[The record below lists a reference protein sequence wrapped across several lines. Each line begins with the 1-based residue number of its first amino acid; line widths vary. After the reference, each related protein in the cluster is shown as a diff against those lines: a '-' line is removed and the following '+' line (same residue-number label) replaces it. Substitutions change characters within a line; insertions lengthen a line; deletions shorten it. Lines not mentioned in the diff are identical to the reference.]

1 MEEGYFDSRS
11 EACIH
16 DFQDFLSRDSYIA
29 TSEYDSFLEMYRD
42 VFELFSKYLDE
53 TSSLYQELMKI
64 SNQGSELIKEHNE
77 SFLTEKLEE
86 YSRYFDLMF
95 TKVDPNILLDED
107 QRRAIL
113 IDEDYSLVIAG
124 AGSGKTTTM
133 AAKVKYLVEK
143 KNVPREKILLL
154 AFTNKA
160 AEELDRRINYDFQL
174 GVRVLTFHKLGMEF
188 LRIIFDQKPVQV
200 IDGGAQYQVLAEC
213 FKTRIFPNKVK
224 IEIEERQR
232 DFNIEF
238 MNKYAY
244 INNQGYILEIAEKKL
259 DNLITIQGLNTSEDK
274 IEPGNRL
281 NENDLQRLETVIEI
295 VSRWSANQDVTQK
308 ITSIDVSDNQNY
320 AMYIEEEK
328 KKIYLGDKTNLGDKI
343 LWAQAIMNDNKGIE
357 GEIFVDGNLNGG
369 DKPRFRQKV

>member
-1 MEEGYFDSRS
+1 MINLNSRQKEKLDNMFYAKPLQTKEFEQTKEEKKKRK
-11 EACIH
+11 E
-16 DFQDFLSRDSYIA
+16 R
-29 TSEYDSFLEMYRD
+29 EKR
-42 VFELFSKYLDE
+42 
-53 TSSLYQELMKI
+53 
-64 SNQGSELIKEHNE
+64 IKEVNKNKIKE
-77 SFLTEKLEE
+77 QEA
-86 YSRYFDLMF
+86 FDLDTETVIGM
-95 TKVDPNILLDED
+95 TNKNNKVKREQIKKQIDKQERLKLKRKKRIK
-107 QRRAIL
+107 RVIKWTSL
-113 IDEDYSLVIAG
+113 ICIIAG
-124 AGSGKTTTM
+124 GITFALVSPIFNIQEIEVTGNVLVKADTIVSLSGLSKNQNIFKFITQQIRT
-133 AAKVKYLVEK
+133 KIKEEPYVENVK
-143 KNVPREKILLL
+143 
-154 AFTNKA
+154 
-160 AEELDRRINYDFQL
+160 IN
-174 GVRVLTFHKLGMEF
+174 
-188 LRIIFDQKPVQV
+188 
-200 IDGGAQYQVLAEC
+200 
-213 FKTRIFPNKVK
+213 RIFPNKVK

-369 DKPRFRQKV
+369 DRPRFRQKV